1 MDNDQIRTY
10 ACNHCGA
17 AIHTS
22 AAPGT
27 KLECKHCGSP
37 FTVPA
42 LRTSALD
49 ERPKAEGV
57 AAATQAPADTNAT
70 VLTPAAR
77 GQPQDVP
84 RPDTVALEGE
94 ALGRPER
101 PPPPDSPAGVGHT
114 VDSDAVAPVVGR
126 APSDLAGQ
134 EITPV
139 GAGTDDAP
147 TAAEL
152 IAEPT
157 KHGVGV
163 PGDQGDPVLV
173 APNKVVVTPP
183 QAEAAGGPPG
193 GALIN
198 RTNPLLLAGAALGC
212 CLLAGLGAVAC
223 GALRV
228 IGLIGQ

>member
-1 MDNDQIRTY
+1 
-10 ACNHCGA
+10 
-17 AIHTS
+17 
-22 AAPGT
+22 
-27 KLECKHCGSP
+27 
-37 FTVPA
+37 V
-42 LRTSALD
+42 RTSALD
-49 ERPKAEGV
+49 ERPPAEGV
-57 AAATQAPADTNAT
+57 QAAAEPPAGAQATVVAPAS
-70 VLTPAAR
+70 R

-94 ALGRPER
+94 ALGRPEH
-101 PPPPDSPAGVGHT
+101 PPPPDSPAGVGNT
-114 VDSDAVAPVVGR
+114 VDSDAVAPQVGR

-157 KHGVGV
+157 KYGVGV

-193 GALIN
+193 GSLIN
-198 RTNPLLLAGAALGC
+198 RANPLLLGGAALGC

-228 IGLIGQ
+228 LGLLGQ

>member
-1 MDNDQIRTY
+1 MDNEPVRTY
-10 ACNHCGA
+10 ACGQCGA
-17 AIHTS
+17 AINTN

-27 KLECKHCGSP
+27 RLECKHCGSP

-42 LRTSALD
+42 VSEPQPASTLD
-49 ERPKAEGV
+49 ERPAAEGV
-57 AAATQAPADTNAT
+57 QAAAGEAAVPA
-70 VLTPAAR
+70 PAAR

-101 PPPPDSPAGVGHT
+101 PPPPDSPAGVGNT

-139 GAGTDDAP
+139 GAGSEDAP

-183 QAEAAGGPPG
+183 QAEAVGGPPG

-198 RTNPLLLAGAALGC
+198 RTNPLLLAGGALGC

>member
-1 MDNDQIRTY
+1 MDNEQVTTY
-10 ACNHCGA
+10 ACGHCGA

-27 KLECKHCGSP
+27 KLECKNCGAP

-42 LRTSALD
+42 VRTSALD
-49 ERPKAEGV
+49 ERPPAAGV
-57 AAATQAPADTNAT
+57 EAAAQAPDESQAA
-70 VLTPAAR
+70 VVAPASR

-101 PPPPDSPAGVGHT
+101 PPPPDSPAGVGNT
-114 VDSDAVAPVVGR
+114 VDSDAVAPTVGR

-134 EITPV
+134 EITPA
-139 GAGTDDAP
+139 GAGTDEAP

-157 KHGVGV
+157 KYGVAV

-183 QAEAAGGPPG
+183 QAEPAGGPPG
-193 GALIN
+193 GAMIN
-198 RTNPLLLAGAALGC
+198 RTNPLLLGGAALGC
-212 CLLAGLGAVAC
+212 CLLAGLGAASC
-223 GALRV
+223 FALQV
-228 IGLIGQ
+228 LGLIGQ